1 MHRTLLLVLAVAVA
15 CAAVAFGEP
24 FATVDFT
31 QRTGKVNPMLHGS
44 GWAPRSYPRGL
55 VKDEELLAPLRLKAF
70 RTHDAPLVNSGQQIV
85 DTHCIFPLMHLDAK
99 DPKNYVFKPTD
110 HWLQLGRDMGM
121 KVMYR
126 LGSSIEHTGDWGYNT
141 LNPTNHEQYAEVL
154 AGIVRH
160 YTKGW
165 ADGFTWDIRYWE
177 LFNEP
182 EVPACWRGTKE
193 EMIHLYV
200 TCLKRLKSEFPELK
214 IGGPAF
220 GCYNEPYVRAVL
232 EACKKEGVRP
242 DFIAWH
248 YYGQNIQELA
258 WHPNGMHKVCASCGF
273 GDVELVIDEWHYL
286 VSWDGLQA
294 ASSPDMVERATEG
307 VLGIKNID
315 SAVFTISVLARFQD
329 TRLDQSYFYGSG
341 FDGSWGYVNKCRR
354 PAKVYYAM
362 KMNGDLCND
371 FTDKVKSTYDEKGN
385 RTAFGAWS
393 ADGKK
398 ACLIVA
404 DFRGLGQVLEVVVK
418 GLEGAKHVS
427 CVVLDNDRD
436 LLDSPYELRNGV
448 LRLVKA
454 ERRSAAYMLTF
465 EF

>member
-1 MHRTLLLVLAVAVA
+1 MNGKMMLAAAVAA
-15 CAAVAFGEP
+15 CTMAAFGEP
-24 FATVDFT
+24 FATADFT
-31 QRTGKVNPMLHGS
+31 EKTGKINPMLHGS
-44 GWAPRSYPRGL
+44 SWAPRSYPRGL
-55 VKDEELLAPLRLKAF
+55 VKDDVLLKPLRLKAF

-99 DPKNYVFKPTD
+99 DPKNYIFKPTD
-110 HWLQLGRDMGM
+110 HWLKLGRDMGM

-126 LGSSIEHTGDWGYNT
+126 MGSSIEHTGDWGYNT

-165 ADGFTWDIRYWE
+165 ADGFNWDIRYWE

-182 EVPACWRGTKE
+182 DVAACWRGTQN

-214 IGGPAF
+214 VGGPAF
-220 GCYNEPYVRAVL
+220 GWYNAAYIQAIL
-232 EACKKEGVRP
+232 AACKKEKVAP

-248 YYGQNIQELA
+248 YYGQKIQDIVA
-258 WHPNGMHKVCASCGF
+258 QPNGIRNLCAQCGF
-273 GDVELVIDEWHYL
+273 DKMELVLDEWHYL
-286 VSWDGLQA
+286 ISWDGIQA
-294 ASSPDMVERATEG
+294 SSSPDMVIQATEG

-329 TRLDQSYFYGSG
+329 TCLDQSYFYGSG
-341 FDGSWGYVNKCRR
+341 FDGNWGYVDKYRR
-354 PAKVYYAM
+354 FAKVYYAM

-371 FTDKVKSTYDEKGN
+371 FTDKVKCTYDAAGN
-385 RTAFGAWS
+385 KTVFGAWS
-393 ADGKK
+393 ADGRK

-404 DFRGLGQVLEVVVK
+404 DYRGTDQVLEVAVK
-418 GLEGAKHVS
+418 GLDGAKHVS

-436 LLDSPYELRNGV
+436 LLDCPFEFRNGV
-448 LRLVKA
+448 LKLTKA

-465 EF
+465 EK